1 MKIDNS
7 VKGAPSTV
15 TDSVQRQPANK
26 ATAGP
31 AGPASPASAQVQLSS
46 MASLGVDK
54 VLAETPVADAN
65 KIAEI
70 KQAIAEGRFTVNADK
85 IADGLL
91 DSVRQLLGRSGS
103 GA

>member
-7 VKGAPSTV
+7 VKGTPTAANGST
-15 TDSVQRQPANK
+15 RQPANK
-26 ATAGP
+26 VAAGAP
-31 AGPASPASAQVQLSS
+31 NPASAQVQLSS
-46 MASLGVDK
+46 SLGVDK
-54 VLAETPVADAN
+54 VLAETPVTDSN

-91 DSVRQLLGRSGS
+91 DSVRQLLGKSGS
-103 GA
+103 NA

>member
-1 MKIDNS
+1 MKMDNS

-15 TDSVQRQPANK
+15 TNSGQRQPANQ
-26 ATAGP
+26 AP

-46 MASLGVDK
+46 MASLGVEK
-54 VLAETPVADAN
+54 VLAETPVTDAN

-70 KQAIAEGRFTVNADK
+70 KQAIADGRFTVNADK